1 MSVIPFD
8 RRRNACYILLM
19 NTFQGISASG
29 GIAKGRAFVLPVYIR
44 KSIEKNP
51 LEPGTAEADWQ
62 RFEKA
67 RQKTLEYFQSLIDQT
82 NSRQAAIFQTYVLM
96 LSDPD
101 FLGQLKK
108 EHTEQSVCAEW
119 IVENKAKEYA
129 DMLRSSGDS
138 YLIERAEDILDVYG
152 KVIDNLAGDIRV
164 SCESIPQ
171 KAILAARFLS
181 PSDAVFLSKRD
192 LSAVLLNKGAANSH
206 LAILAR
212 TYGIPMIFGIE
223 DIENR
228 INTGDEVIVDGTNGK
243 VFVKPDA
250 AVLKEYDEKI
260 AEEAEERTRLAA
272 FSDKGA
278 QTKDGVSVNLYANIG
293 SAEEARLALKE
304 GADGIGLFRTE
315 FLFMET
321 GLISEE
327 RQFEEYRSVLE
338 IMKDKPVVIRTLD
351 AGGDKIVDIPGF
363 SFKEEKNPLLGCR
376 AIRLCLKM
384 PDIFKTQL
392 RALFRASVYGSLKI
406 MLPLITDIEQVR
418 EAMTLIEKVKAE
430 LKAEHIPFN
439 EDVPVGI
446 MIETPAA
453 AIMADELAK
462 EAAFFSIGSNDLTQ
476 YGLCVD
482 RENEQTAGL
491 FNELHPAIR
500 RLIVQTARA
509 AQKEGIPLSVCGE
522 MAADKIRMTVLM
534 SAGID
539 SFSVAPKKIAHL
551 KECLSRLTAEQ
562 IEAFRDWTESVM
574 DAHSLEEKMSAFLNG
589 A

>member
-1 MSVIPFD
+1 
-8 RRRNACYILLM
+8 M

-29 GIAKGRAFVLPVYIR
+29 GIAKGKAFVLSVQER
-44 KSIEKNP
+44 KKTEKIP
-51 LEPGTAEADWQ
+51 ITADKIPEDWE
-62 RFEKA
+62 RFENSRK
-67 RQKTLEYFQSLIDQT
+67 KTSEYFKSLIDQT

-101 FLGQLKK
+101 FIAQIKAEHAKQLV
-108 EHTEQSVCAEW
+108 HIEW

-138 YLIERAEDILDVYG
+138 YLIERAEDISDVYG
-152 KVIDNLAGDIRV
+152 KVIENLAGKMPLRANEV
-164 SCESIPQ
+164 PPN
-171 KAILAARFLS
+171 AILSAEFLN
-181 PSDAVFLSKRD
+181 PSDAVLLSKQD
-192 LSAVLLNKGAANSH
+192 LAAIVLHKGAPNSH

-212 TYGIPMIFGIE
+212 TYGIPLVFGIE
-223 DIENR
+223 DIEKR
-228 INTGDEVIVDGTNGK
+228 IHTGDEVIVDGTSGL

-260 AEEAEERTRLAA
+260 AEEAQERTRLAA
-272 FSDKGA
+272 LSDKA
-278 QTKDGVSVNLYANIG
+278 ARTKDGISVNLYANIG
-293 SAEEARLALKE
+293 SAEEARLALEE

-315 FLFMET
+315 FLFMQS

-363 SFKEEKNPLLGCR
+363 SFEEEKNPLLGCR

-418 EAMTLIEKVKAE
+418 EAKALIEEVKAE
-430 LKAEHIPFN
+430 LKAEHIPFK

-482 RENEQTAGL
+482 RENAQTAGL

-500 RLIVQTARA
+500 RLIVQTAKA

-522 MAADKIRMTVLM
+522 MAADTIRMTVLM
-534 SAGID
+534 SAGVD
-539 SFSVAPKKIAHL
+539 SFSVAPKKIAPL
-551 KECLSRLTAEQ
+551 KEHLLRLTAEQ
-562 IEAFRDWTESVM
+562 IEAFKEWTESAM
-574 DAHSLEEKMSAFLNG
+574 DAHSLEEKLNAFLSGTHLNG
-589 A
+589 AQ

>member
-1 MSVIPFD
+1 
-8 RRRNACYILLM
+8 M

-29 GIAKGRAFVLPVYIR
+29 GIAKGNAFLLPVYTR
-44 KSIEKNP
+44 QGVNKYP
-51 LEPGTAEADWQ
+51 VAPDTVDADWT

-67 RQKTLEYFQSLIDQT
+67 REKTLEYFQSLIDQT

-108 EHTEQSVCAEW
+108 EHTEQSVCIEW
-119 IVENKAKEYA
+119 VVDNKAREYA
-129 DMLRSSGDS
+129 GMLRSSGDS

-152 KVIDNLAGDIRV
+152 KVIDNLIGDIQV
-164 SCESIPQ
+164 SCESIPEG
-171 KAILAARFLS
+171 AILAARFLS
-181 PSDAVFLSKRD
+181 PSDAVFLSKKH
-192 LSAVLLNKGAANSH
+192 LAAVILDKGAANSH

-212 TYGIPMIFGIE
+212 TYGIPLVFGIE

-228 INTGDEVIVDGTNGK
+228 IHTGDGLIVDGSNGR
-243 VFVKPDA
+243 VFVNPDKKTSTEYDKKIAGDA
-250 AVLKEYDEKI
+250 AEREK
-260 AEEAEERTRLAA
+260 LAV
-272 FSDKGA
+272 FSSKA
-278 QTKDGVSVNLYANIG
+278 ARTKDGIAVKIYANIG
-293 SAEEARLALKE
+293 SAEEARIALEE

-315 FLFMET
+315 FLFMQS

-384 PDIFKTQL
+384 SALFKTQL
-392 RALFRASVYGSLKI
+392 RALLRAGVYGSLKI
-406 MLPLITDIEQVR
+406 MLPLITDAEQIR
-418 EAMTLIEKVKAE
+418 QTKILIEEVKTE
-430 LKAEHIPFN
+430 LQSKNIPFN
-439 EDVPVGI
+439 ADVPLGI

-482 RENEQTAGL
+482 RENAQTAGL

-500 RLIVQTARA
+500 RFIVQTAKA
-509 AQKEGIPLSVCGE
+509 AQEADIPLSVCGE
-522 MAADKIRMTVLM
+522 MAADKARMLVLM
-534 SAGID
+534 SAGIN
-539 SFSVAPKKIAHL
+539 SFSVSPKKIASL
-551 KECLSRLTAEQ
+551 KECLSHFTAEQ
-562 IEAFRDWTESVM
+562 IEALKDWTESPM
-574 DAHSLEEKMSAFLNG
+574 DADVLQEKMNIFLSG
-589 A
+589 DHARGSV

>member
-1 MSVIPFD
+1 
-8 RRRNACYILLM
+8 M

-29 GIAKGRAFVLPVYIR
+29 GIAKGKAFVLPVYTR
-44 KSIEKNP
+44 KSIEKIP
-51 LEPGTAEADWQ
+51 LEPGTAASDWE

-108 EHTEQSVCAEW
+108 EHAEQSVCAEW

-152 KVIDNLAGDIRV
+152 KVIDNLMGDVQV
-164 SCESIPQ
+164 SCESVPEG
-171 KAILAARFLS
+171 AILAARFLS
-181 PSDAVFLSKRD
+181 PSDAVFLSKRK
-192 LSAVLLNKGAANSH
+192 LTAVILDKGAANSH

-212 TYGIPMIFGIE
+212 TYGIPLVFGIH
-223 DIENR
+223 DIESLIR
-228 INTGDEVIVDGTNGK
+228 TEDVLIVDGSNGMI
-243 VFVKPDA
+243 FVNPDEKTSA
-250 AVLKEYDEKI
+250 EYDKKI
-260 AEEAEERTRLAA
+260 AGEAAEREKLAA
-272 FSDKGA
+272 FSAKA
-278 QTKDGVSVNLYANIG
+278 ARTKDGIAVKIYANIG
-293 SAEEARLALKE
+293 SAEEARLALEE

-315 FLFMET
+315 FLFMQS

-351 AGGDKIVDIPGF
+351 AGGDKIVDIPGV
-363 SFKEEKNPLLGCR
+363 SFEEEKNPLLGCR

-384 PDIFKTQL
+384 PDIFKTQF

-418 EAMTLIEKVKAE
+418 EAKALIEEVKAE
-430 LKAEHIPFN
+430 LKAEHIPFK

-482 RENEQTAGL
+482 RENAQTAGL

-500 RLIVQTARA
+500 RLIVQTAKA
-509 AQKEGIPLSVCGE
+509 AQKEEIPLSVCGE
-522 MAADKIRMTVLM
+522 MAADKARMLVLM
-534 SAGID
+534 SAGIN
-539 SFSVAPKKIAHL
+539 SFSVSPKKIASL
-551 KECLSRLTAEQ
+551 KECLSHFTAEQ
-562 IEAFRDWTESVM
+562 IEALKDWTESPM
-574 DAHSLEEKMSAFLNG
+574 DAHSLQEKLNAFLSGTHLNG
-589 A
+589 AQ